1 MGLHLLFDWG
11 LYLISSAYASSTP
24 PAVGIGWCVPSGP
37 DQSGHVYLQRHW
49 LVSMRRFEH
58 ARWRLGPC
66 EQGRKGANNLR
77 TSSLFSSFPLLHAAP
92 NLRLFLFL
100 KKEPAMHCVDVLT
113 CESAV
118 SIHTKDCDVMQLCIR
133 NASLAQNVFSRTQ
146 RCLLSIPLPFP
157 KQPLTAVLAWG
168 WPAGASYL
176 SQRFLVHI
184 YICKYIYTYIYILI
198 IYYFLV

>member
-1 MGLHLLFDWG
+1 MLHLLLQLSVSAGVCPQGQTKVDTFTYNGTDW
-11 LYLISSAYASSTP
+11 LACEDLSTHGG
-24 PAVGIGWCVPSGP
+24 A
-37 DQSGHVYLQRHW
+37 
-49 LVSMRRFEH
+49 LVLVNKDGKVLTYE
-58 ARWRLGPC
+58 L
-66 EQGRKGANNLR
+66 
-77 TSSLFSSFPLLHAAP
+77 SSLFSSFPLLHAAP

-118 SIHTKDCDVMQLCIR
+118 SIHTKDCDVMQLCINTI

-168 WPAGASYL
+168 
-176 SQRFLVHI
+176 
-184 YICKYIYTYIYILI
+184 
-198 IYYFLV
+198 